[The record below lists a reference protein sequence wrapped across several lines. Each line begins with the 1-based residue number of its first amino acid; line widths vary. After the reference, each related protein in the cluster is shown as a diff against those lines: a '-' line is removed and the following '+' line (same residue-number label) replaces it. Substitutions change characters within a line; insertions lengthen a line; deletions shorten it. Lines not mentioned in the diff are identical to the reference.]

1 MSAAGMLTDL
11 ASDLRFRWRALFR
24 RAEVE
29 RELDDELR
37 FHLEREAAKLE
48 RLGLSAAEA
57 ARRARLEFGGVDRV
71 KEETR
76 DARGVR
82 VLETILRDLRYAIR
96 GLRARP
102 GVALAVIATLALG
115 IGANAAMFGIVDR
128 LVFRAPP
135 LMRDPAHVN
144 RVYLQYSFRGMEI
157 TNGSIEYR
165 RYLDLSASTTLSQSA
180 AYAQA
185 DLAIG
190 TGQDAHEM
198 PVDVVSA
205 SFFDFF
211 DAHPV
216 IGRFFDRAAD
226 SAHSGGSVVVLGNAL
241 WKSRYG
247 GRRDVLGQQ
256 LQVGSVNATIIGVA
270 PAALAGNSGTRPAS
284 AFIPVTAYAESELPE
299 YDKDYSWGWLTMIIR
314 RKPGLTIEK
323 ASTDLTRLYALSW
336 EKERALAP
344 DRGPLSL
351 AKPKAIVAPLQALR
365 GPETDRSTS
374 ILLSICVVAAIVLLI
389 ACANVANLLLSRA
402 VSRKREIAVRLA
414 LGASRRHLISQLL
427 IESLTLAFLGA
438 LAGVLVAEGG
448 QAVLRGLLLPGKSS
462 IGVLDD
468 PRTLLFACLA
478 ALLAGLLTGIVPAFQ
493 SGRDDLVTALKS
505 GVREGTRQRSRTR
518 SALLLAQGAL
528 SVFLLVG
535 AGLFVRSL
543 QNVASI
549 RLGYD
554 VDPLLYVS
562 TDMRG
567 VHLDKERD
575 IALKARLEEEAR
587 TIPGVERATQ
597 VLTIPLRQMRT
608 QGFSVPGIDSA
619 SHLGQFLMQMGT
631 VDFFRT
637 MGTRILRGR
646 GFDSTDRRES
656 PRSIVVSEGMAQKLW
671 PRENA
676 LGKCVKVGG
685 DTMPCATVIGVAENI
700 KASDITSDDAL
711 QYYLSIEQQR
721 PAGAAL
727 FVRTR
732 GRAAQRAEQIRKR
745 LQSLMPG
752 PSYVTVMPMRNIVDG
767 ARDSWRMGAAMFLLF
782 GLLALVL
789 AAIGLYSVIAYN
801 VAQRTHEL
809 GLRIALGAHAREVL
823 RMVLGE
829 GLRFGLA
836 GIGIGA
842 AIALAVGHWMQ
853 PLLYRESAHDPLVFL
868 TVGAVLAI
876 AAIAA
881 SAIPAS
887 RATRVDPSIAL
898 RTE

>member
-1 MSAAGMLTDL
+1 MLTDL

-29 RELDDELR
+29 RELNDELR

-48 RLGLSAAEA
+48 RRGLSAPEA
-57 ARRARLEFGGVDRV
+57 ARRARLELGGVDRV

-82 VLETILRDLRYAIR
+82 ALETMLRDLRYAIR

-102 GVALAVIATLALG
+102 GFALAVIATLALG

-128 LVFRAPP
+128 LMFRP
-135 LMRDPAHVN
+135 LPLLRDPSSVN
-144 RVYLQYSFRGMEI
+144 RTYLSYSFRGERI
-157 TNGSIEYR
+157 KDAAIEYR
-165 RYLDLSASTTLSQSA
+165 RYLDLAASSTLSQSA
-180 AYAQA
+180 AYSPA
-185 DLAIG
+185 DLAVG
-190 TGQDAHEM
+190 TGQDAREM
-198 PVDVVSA
+198 HIDVVSA

-216 IGRFFDRAAD
+216 IGRFFDNSAD
-226 SAHSGGSVVVLGNAL
+226 SSKAAVPVVVLGNAL
-241 WKSRYG
+241 WKSHFA
-247 GRRDVLGQQ
+247 GRRDVLGHQ
-256 LQVGSVNATIIGVA
+256 LQVGSLDATIIGVA
-270 PAALAGNSGTRPAS
+270 PEGFVGSDETQPAD
-284 AFIPVTAYAESELPE
+284 AFIPITAYARSEIPE
-299 YDKDYSWGWLTMIIR
+299 YADNYSWGWLAMIVR
-314 RKPGLTIEK
+314 RKPGITTDV
-323 ASTDLTRLYALSW
+323 ASADLTRLYALSW
-336 EKERALAP
+336 ERERAMNPERTPLA
-344 DRGPLSL
+344 L
-351 AKPKAIVAPLQALR
+351 AKPKATVAPLQQLR
-365 GPETDRSTS
+365 GPDVGRKSS
-374 ILLSICVVAAIVLLI
+374 IILWICGVAAIVLLI

-402 VSRKREIAVRLA
+402 LSRRREIAVRLA
-414 LGASRRHLISQLL
+414 LGATRSRLTSQLL
-427 IESLTLAFLGA
+427 IESLTLALLAA
-438 LAGVLVAEGG
+438 LAGVLVGEGAESIVRKLFLSKG
-448 QAVLRGLLLPGKSS
+448 ST

-468 PRTLLFACLA
+468 PRTILFACFA
-478 ALLAGLLTGIVPAFQ
+478 ALMGGLLTGIAPALQ
-493 SGRDDLVTALKS
+493 SGRDDLVSALKS

-518 SALLLAQGAL
+518 SALLLVQGAL

-549 RLGYD
+549 PLGYD

-562 TDMRG
+562 THMRG
-567 VHLDKERD
+567 VQLDKEQD
-575 IALKARLEEEAR
+575 IALKSRLEQEAR
-587 TIPGVERATQ
+587 AIPGVERATR
-597 VLTIPLRQMRT
+597 VLTIPLWQMRT
-608 QGFSVPGIDSA
+608 YNFSVPGVDSA
-619 SHLGQFLMQMGT
+619 SHLGNFLTQMGT
-631 VDFFRT
+631 ADYFRT

-656 PRSIVVSEGMAQKLW
+656 PRSIVVSEGMAQKIW
-671 PRENA
+671 PHENA

-700 KASDITSDDAL
+700 KASDITGDDAL

-732 GRAAQRAEQIRKR
+732 GGAAPHAEEIRKR

-752 PSYVTVMPMRNIVDG
+752 ASYVTVMPMRNIVDG
-767 ARDSWRMGAAMFLLF
+767 ARGSWRMGAAMFLLF

-809 GLRIALGAHAREVL
+809 GLRIALGAHARDVL

-853 PLLYRESAHDPLVFL
+853 PLLYKESAHDPLVFL

-887 RATRVDPSIAL
+887 RATRVDPAIAL
-898 RTE
+898 RAE

>member
-1 MSAAGMLTDL
+1 MND
-11 ASDLRFRWRALFR
+11 
-24 RAEVE
+24 V
-29 RELDDELR
+29 
-37 FHLEREAAKLE
+37 
-48 RLGLSAAEA
+48 
-57 ARRARLEFGGVDRV
+57 
-71 KEETR
+71 
-76 DARGVR
+76 
-82 VLETILRDLRYAIR
+82 TIDQ
-96 GLRARP
+96 
-102 GVALAVIATLALG
+102 T
-115 IGANAAMFGIVDR
+115 
-128 LVFRAPP
+128 
-135 LMRDPAHVN
+135 
-144 RVYLQYSFRGMEI
+144 
-157 TNGSIEYR
+157 
-165 RYLDLSASTTLSQSA
+165 
-180 AYAQA
+180 
-185 DLAIG
+185 
-190 TGQDAHEM
+190 
-198 PVDVVSA
+198 
-205 SFFDFF
+205 
-211 DAHPV
+211 
-216 IGRFFDRAAD
+216 
-226 SAHSGGSVVVLGNAL
+226 
-241 WKSRYG
+241 
-247 GRRDVLGQQ
+247 
-256 LQVGSVNATIIGVA
+256 
-270 PAALAGNSGTRPAS
+270 
-284 AFIPVTAYAESELPE
+284 
-299 YDKDYSWGWLTMIIR
+299 
-314 RKPGLTIEK
+314 
-323 ASTDLTRLYALSW
+323 
-336 EKERALAP
+336 
-344 DRGPLSL
+344 
-351 AKPKAIVAPLQALR
+351 
-365 GPETDRSTS
+365 
-374 ILLSICVVAAIVLLI
+374 
-389 ACANVANLLLSRA
+389 
-402 VSRKREIAVRLA
+402 
-414 LGASRRHLISQLL
+414 
-427 IESLTLAFLGA
+427 
-438 LAGVLVAEGG
+438 
-448 QAVLRGLLLPGKSS
+448 
-462 IGVLDD
+462 
-468 PRTLLFACLA
+468 
-478 ALLAGLLTGIVPAFQ
+478 
-493 SGRDDLVTALKS
+493 RDDLVTALKS

-842 AIALAVGHWMQ
+842 AISLAVGHWMQ